1 MTTFAH
7 SLAVL
12 IGIDAYTGG
21 IPRLTTAVND
31 ATRLTRL
38 LAAQHGYETIL
49 LTEPAAGEPV
59 NPGAGAGGVTRPSGQ
74 PNRRR
79 PNFDK

>member
-21 IPRLTTAVND
+21 IPRLT
-31 ATRLTRL
+31 RL

-49 LTEPAAGEPV
+49 LTEPAAGEPMTLARLR
-59 NPGAGAGGVTRPSGQ
+59 GSDKTTRSAKQKVP
-74 PNRRR
+74 R
-79 PNFDK
+79 F